1 MLDIYNM
8 TQGARYQGRGV
19 WACSALV
26 SHTWSEAFVMRDSR
40 GVLRVAFDSPA
51 YGWHVLTDDMRAYP
65 CVRDALAALLAADR
79 VLA

>member
-1 MLDIYNM
+1 MNYHLM

-19 WACSALV
+19 WACSAFV
-26 SHTWSEAFVMRDSR
+26 SHTWPDAFVRRDSR

-51 YGWHVLTDDMRAYP
+51 YGWHLLTDNMRDFP
-65 CVRDALAALLAADR
+65 CVRDALAALLAADQ